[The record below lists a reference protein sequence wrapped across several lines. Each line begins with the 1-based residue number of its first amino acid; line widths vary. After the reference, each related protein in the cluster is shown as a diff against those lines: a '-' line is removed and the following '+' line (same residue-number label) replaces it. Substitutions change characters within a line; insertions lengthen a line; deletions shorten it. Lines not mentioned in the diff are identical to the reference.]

1 MKALDLHG
9 KRFTR
14 LVAIERVE
22 NAPNGQAV
30 WKCQCDC
37 GNITFVRRG
46 NLMSG
51 AVKSCGCLVHEP
63 AHNRTHAMSK
73 TRLYQEWAHIKS
85 RCVYKGA
92 KSQQYYGARGIKM
105 CNEWAN
111 SFEKFRDWALQSGYR
126 DDLTIERIDFNG
138 NYCPENCTWIPQ
150 SEQSSNTRRCVI
162 ITYNGK
168 TQNLNDWCK
177 ELNLDYKRINNRIKK
192 LGWSFERAISEP
204 VNVNKRNMAT
214 RKLKEGV

>member
-1 MKALDLHG
+1 MKALDLRG

-22 NAPNGQAV
+22 NAPNGLAV

-37 GNITFVRRG
+37 GNITFVRSS

-51 AVKSCGCLVHEP
+51 AVKSCGCLTRDNAYH
-63 AHNRTHAMSK
+63 THRMSK
-73 TRLYQEWAHIKS
+73 SRLYQKWASIKN
-85 RCVYKGA
+85 RCYYKSA
-92 KSQQYYGARGIKM
+92 QNYRNYGARGIKM
-105 CNEWAN
+105 CDEWAN
-111 SFEKFRDWALQSGYR
+111 SFEKFRDWAFQSGYR

-138 NYCPENCTWIPQ
+138 NYCPENCTWIPR
-150 SEQSSNTRRCVI
+150 SAQSSNTRRCVI

-214 RKLKEGV
+214 RRLKEGG